1 VHSLTPADAL
11 DNSCILWATNCVWLP
26 IIVPYRLQRIAGVV
40 TQTAASQAPGS
51 CAGAWSVERTR
62 ARRGIAR
69 VGIEL
74 RMAGCEAARRK
85 LLQYGYSLIATPLI
99 EVAPIG
105 LEVATG
111 VSSPKLSIENTATYP
126 LFELV

>member
-1 VHSLTPADAL
+1 MYPLGYKLSLITYFCALRATSGCLPGPPA
-11 DNSCILWATNCVWLP
+11 I
-26 IIVPYRLQRIAGVV
+26 RLRVAGY
-40 TQTAASQAPGS
+40 
-51 CAGAWSVERTR
+51 
-62 ARRGIAR
+62 
-69 VGIEL
+69 
-74 RMAGCEAARRK
+74 EAARRQ

-99 EVAPIG
+99 EAAPIG